1 MMERLTQLRLAF
13 EQTRAVDRRLVPLMS
28 AAAAV
33 GLGGPLVYGLVSGN
47 LVLGAAIGVLLALLA
62 ALWVFGRRAS
72 SAQMAAIE
80 GEPGAAAAVVNAM
93 RGPWRLTP
101 AVAVTRKQDMVHRV
115 VGRPGVILVGEGSPA
130 RVASLLD
137 KQQRRTARVVGDVP
151 VHTVSVGDGDEQ
163 VPLRKLRSHLV
174 KLGRALKKA
183 EVAELD
189 AKLTALGH
197 GRPPIPGG
205 PMPRGRP
212 R

>member
-1 MMERLTQLRLAF
+1 MRERLAQIRLAF
-13 EQTRAVDRRLVPLMS
+13 QQTREVDSRLVPYMAGV
-28 AAAAV
+28 AAAGLAV
-33 GLGGPLVYGLVSGN
+33 PLVYGLVTGN
-47 LVLGAAIGVLLALLA
+47 PVFGAVTGVLLALLGA
-62 ALWVFGRRAS
+62 MWVFGRRAS

-115 VGRPGVILVGEGSPA
+115 VGRPGVILVGEGSPP

-137 KQQRRTARVVGDVP
+137 KEQRRTVRVVGDVP
-151 VHTVSVGDGDEQ
+151 VHTVSVGEGEDQ

-174 KLGRALKKA
+174 KLGRSLKKA

-189 AKLTALGH
+189 TRLNALGH

-205 PMPRGRP
+205 PIPRGRP